1 MIDCVKD
8 DQRRKED
15 RLEVGNGIKER
26 RTFFYSFVI
35 VFIET
40 RNTHKHLMVKY
51 NGEDSSVQFM
61 SYMTR

>member
-26 RTFFYSFVI
+26 RTFFI
-35 VFIET
+35 
-40 RNTHKHLMVKY
+40 HLLLF
-51 NGEDSSVQFM
+51 S
-61 SYMTR
+61 